1 MLEKIKDK
9 LPGMGKKDKEAKARP
24 SIEIEM
30 EDEEEGEGMPPEGD
44 EEEEVAVG
52 DLAQF
57 SDEELKAEME
67 KRGMEVASG
76 GSSILA
82 LPELP
87 EEASEAGEAG
97 EGEAAGMVPKKKK
110 KEMYA

>member
-1 MLEKIKDK
+1 MMLEKLKDK
-9 LPGMGKKDKEAKARP
+9 LPGMGKKKAEEKAP

-30 EDEEEGEGMPPEGD
+30 EDEEEMPPEGEES
-44 EEEEVAVG
+44 EEEEVEVG
-52 DLAQF
+52 ALAKF

-76 GSSILA
+76 GSSIMA

-87 EEASEAGEAG
+87 EEE
-97 EGEAAGMVPKKKK
+97 EGMPEEEEGMVPKKKPK
-110 KEMYA
+110 KAYA

>member
-1 MLEKIKDK
+1 MMLDKLKDK
-9 LPGMGKKDKEAKARP
+9 LPGMGKKKAEEKAP

-30 EDEEEGEGMPPEGD
+30 EDEEEMPPEGEEG
-44 EEEEVAVG
+44 EEEEVEVG
-52 DLAQF
+52 ALAKF

-76 GSSILA
+76 GSSIMA

-87 EEASEAGEAG
+87 EEEE
-97 EGEAAGMVPKKKK
+97 EGMPMPEEEEGMVPKKKPK
-110 KEMYA
+110 KAYA